1 MTTTTGIQRN
11 QEDWMRTDE
20 YGCPALEE
28 SNNSFI
34 ICSEIISLIQRLSK
48 SSLWQDALEASL
60 KAAIIK
66 ISKLVE
72 GKDDGDDNDS
82 AKVDERSNTYR
93 RAWAALAVLGGHIDN
108 LRIGG
113 RVSLSHTNL
122 TATVLSLESDINT
135 CGATMSAPAAR
146 IAMVETQ
153 VYDQSAA
160 NSLKHNNALKAVRM
174 NTEELRIIKETVSNF
189 EAQCYSN
196 ITIPMLEICPLSR

>member
-1 MTTTTGIQRN
+1 MFVNLSSKDIKFAGENIVNVLLDFVGLSVWPEINSVKQKPADLIMTTTTGIQRN

-82 AKVDERSNTYR
+82 VPAFIFPCVTGIIFHLSWCQSNKYNCN
-93 RAWAALAVLGGHIDN
+93 I
-108 LRIGG
+108 
-113 RVSLSHTNL
+113 SFF
-122 TATVLSLESDINT
+122 
-135 CGATMSAPAAR
+135 CKF
-146 IAMVETQ
+146 
-153 VYDQSAA
+153 
-160 NSLKHNNALKAVRM
+160 NSV
-174 NTEELRIIKETVSNF
+174 
-189 EAQCYSN
+189 
-196 ITIPMLEICPLSR
+196 